1 MRSDGYQEGP
11 RPATNPKRQKTETGI
26 WPRGSTWYK
35 WERSLDGNEIG
46 DILPAPELRDARF
59 MRSLLAASD
68 DCIKVIDLDG
78 KLSFMSEGGQ
88 RVMEVS
94 DFNAIKGCPWPDFW
108 ADQGNA
114 EAKFAIEEARAGRS
128 YRFQGAADTAA
139 GNPRFWDVQV
149 GPILGPDGKPEAIL
163 SVSRDI
169 TAIKEAEQRQRLLAL
184 ELKHR
189 MKNTVA
195 MIQAIA
201 NQTIRG
207 GPEVDALKEAFIARL
222 NTMASAQDIL
232 TQTVW
237 ARASLAYLVEE
248 SLKGQSDL
256 SRFRID
262 GPPVELSSKTALAMA
277 LALHE
282 LATNAAKYGALRQ
295 DGGRIDITWSVEDGQ
310 FAFEWRESG
319 GPLVEPPTRR
329 GFGSRMIE
337 RALAGYFSGAAA
349 MDYQPA
355 GVVFSLRGPIDAL
368 IAD

>member
-1 MRSDGYQEGP
+1 
-11 RPATNPKRQKTETGI
+11 
-26 WPRGSTWYK
+26 
-35 WERSLDGNEIG
+35 
-46 DILPAPELRDARF
+46 

-68 DCIKVIDLDG
+68 DCIKVIDLEG

-114 EAKFAIEEARAGRS
+114 DAKFAIEEARAGRS
-128 YRFQGAADTAA
+128 FRFQGAANTAA

-149 GPILGPDGKPEAIL
+149 GPIIGPDGKPEAIL
-163 SVSRDI
+163 AVSRDI
-169 TAIKEAEQRQRLLAL
+169 TVIKEAEQRQRLLAL

-207 GPEVDALKEAFIARL
+207 GPEVDAIKEAFVARL
-222 NTMASAQDIL
+222 TTMASAQDIL
-232 TQTVW
+232 TQSVW
-237 ARASLAYLVEE
+237 AKASLAYLIKE
-248 SLKGQSDL
+248 SLKGHGDL
-256 SRFRID
+256 TRFRIE
-262 GPPVELSSKTALAMA
+262 GPTVELSSKTALAMA

-282 LATNAAKYGALRQ
+282 LATNATKYGALSE
-295 DGGRIDITWSVEDGQ
+295 DKGRIDVSWSVVGGE
-310 FAFEWRESG
+310 FNFEWRESG
-319 GPLVEPPTRR
+319 GPPVEPPTRR

-337 RALAGYFSGAAA
+337 RALAGYFSGT
-349 MDYQPA
+349 A
-355 GVVFSLRGPIDAL
+355 GINYEPSGVFFALRGPIEAL
-368 IAD
+368 TAD

>member
-1 MRSDGYQEGP
+1 
-11 RPATNPKRQKTETGI
+11 
-26 WPRGSTWYK
+26 
-35 WERSLDGNEIG
+35 
-46 DILPAPELRDARF
+46 

-108 ADQGNA
+108 ADEGNA
-114 EAKFAIEEARAGRS
+114 DAKFAIEEARAGRS
-128 YRFQGAADTAA
+128 YRFQGIANTAA

-149 GPILGPDGKPEAIL
+149 GPIIGPDGKPEAIL

-169 TAIKEAEQRQRLLAL
+169 TVIKEGEQRQRLLAL

-195 MIQAIA
+195 IIQAIA

-207 GPEVDALKEAFIARL
+207 GLEVNAIKEAFAARL

-237 ARASLAYLVEE
+237 ARASLRYLVEE
-248 SLKGQSDL
+248 SLKGHSDL
-256 SRFRID
+256 SRFRIE

-282 LATNAAKYGALRQ
+282 LATNATKYGALAR
-295 DGGRIDITWSVEDGQ
+295 DSGRIDVTWSVLDGE
-310 FAFEWRESG
+310 FKFEWRESG
-319 GPLVEPPTRR
+319 GPPVASPTRR

-337 RALAGYFSGAAA
+337 QALAGYFSGAAG
-349 MDYQPA
+349 MDYQPT
-355 GVVFSLRGPIDAL
+355 GVIFSLRGPIEAL
-368 IAD
+368 TAD

>member
-1 MRSDGYQEGP
+1 
-11 RPATNPKRQKTETGI
+11 
-26 WPRGSTWYK
+26 
-35 WERSLDGNEIG
+35 
-46 DILPAPELRDARF
+46 

-108 ADQGNA
+108 ADQGNI
-114 EAKFAIEEARAGRS
+114 EARFAIEEARAGRS
-128 YRFQGAADTAA
+128 HRFQGAANTAA

-149 GPILGPDGKPEAIL
+149 APIFGPDGKPEAIL

-207 GPEVDALKEAFIARL
+207 GPEVDAIKEAFVARL
-222 NTMASAQDIL
+222 STMATAQDLL

-237 ARASLAYLVEE
+237 AKASLAVLVEE
-248 SLKGQSDL
+248 ALKGHSDL
-256 SRFRID
+256 SRFRIQ
-262 GPPVELSSKTALAMA
+262 GPAVELSSKTALAMA

-282 LATNAAKYGALRQ
+282 LATNATKYGALSQ
-295 DGGRIDITWSVEDGQ
+295 DGGRIDVTWSATDGE
-310 FAFEWRESG
+310 FGFEWRESG
-319 GPLVEPPTRR
+319 GPHVEPPTRR

-337 RALAGYFSGAAA
+337 RALAGYFSGTAG
-349 MDYQPA
+349 MDYQQT
-355 GVVFSLRGPIDAL
+355 GLVFSLRGPLEAL
-368 IAD
+368 TAD

>member
-1 MRSDGYQEGP
+1 
-11 RPATNPKRQKTETGI
+11 
-26 WPRGSTWYK
+26 
-35 WERSLDGNEIG
+35 
-46 DILPAPELRDARF
+46 

-78 KLSFMSEGGQ
+78 KLSFMSEGGK

-108 ADQGNA
+108 ADQGNVD
-114 EAKFAIEEARAGRS
+114 AKFAIEEARAGRS
-128 YRFQGAADTAA
+128 YRFQGAANTAA
-139 GNPRFWDVQV
+139 GNPRFWDVHIT
-149 GPILGPDGKPEAIL
+149 PIIGPDGKPEAIL

-169 TAIKEAEQRQRLLAL
+169 TSLKEAEQRQRLLAL
-184 ELKHR
+184 ELQHR

-207 GPEVDALKEAFIARL
+207 GPEVDAVKETFVARL

-237 ARASLAYLVEE
+237 AKASLAFLVEE
-248 SLKGQSDL
+248 ALKGHGSPT
-256 SRFRID
+256 SFRID
-262 GPPVELSSKTALAMA
+262 GPLVELSSRTALAMA

-282 LATNAAKYGALRQ
+282 LATNATKYGALSR
-295 DGGRIDITWSVEDGQ
+295 DTGRIDISWSIEGGE
-310 FAFEWRESG
+310 FIFEWRESG
-319 GPLVEPPTRR
+319 GPVVEAPTRR

-337 RALAGYFSGAAA
+337 RALAGYFNGTAGMTYAPTGA
-349 MDYQPA
+349 M
-355 GVVFSLRGPIDAL
+355 FSLRGPVEAL
-368 IAD
+368 TAD

>member
-1 MRSDGYQEGP
+1 
-11 RPATNPKRQKTETGI
+11 
-26 WPRGSTWYK
+26 
-35 WERSLDGNEIG
+35 
-46 DILPAPELRDARF
+46 

-78 KLSFMSEGGQ
+78 RLSFMSEGGQ

-114 EAKFAIEEARAGRS
+114 DARFAIEEARAGRNF
-128 YRFQGAADTAA
+128 RFQGVANTAA

-149 GPILGPDGKPEAIL
+149 GPIIGPDGKPEAIL

-169 TAIKEAEQRQRLLAL
+169 TTIKEAEQRQRLLSL

-207 GPEVDALKEAFIARL
+207 GPEVDAIKDAFSARL
-222 NTMASAQDIL
+222 NTMAAAQDIL

-237 ARASLAYLVEE
+237 ARANLAYLVEE
-248 SLKGQSDL
+248 SLKGHGDRD
-256 SRFRID
+256 RFRIE
-262 GPPVELSSKTALAMA
+262 GPAVELSSKTGLAMA

-282 LATNAAKYGALRQ
+282 LATNATKYGALSQ
-295 DGGRIDITWSVEDGQ
+295 DSGRIDVNWSVIGGE
-310 FAFEWRESG
+310 FNFEWRESG
-319 GPLVEPPTRR
+319 GPRVEPPTRR

-337 RALAGYFSGAAA
+337 RALAGYFSGTAG
-349 MDYQPA
+349 MSYEPT
-355 GVVFSLRGPIDAL
+355 GVVFSLRGPIEAL
-368 IAD
+368 TAD

>member
-1 MRSDGYQEGP
+1 MLAPG
-11 RPATNPKRQKTETGI
+11 RQKTGTSI
-26 WPRGSTWYK
+26 WLCGSRGRKIGCALNS
-35 WERSLDGNEIG
+35 SEIG
-46 DILPAPELRDARF
+46 NVLPNPELPDARF

-88 RVMEVS
+88 RVMEVG

-108 ADQGNA
+108 ADEGNA
-114 EAKFAIEEARAGRS
+114 DARFAIAEARAGRS
-128 YRFQGAADTAA
+128 YRFQGAANTAA

-149 GPILGPDGKPEAIL
+149 GPIVGPDGKPEAIL

-169 TAIKEAEQRQRLLAL
+169 TVIKEAEQRQRLLAL

-207 GPEVDALKEAFIARL
+207 GPEVDAIKEAFTARL

-232 TQTVW
+232 TQTAW
-237 ARASLAYLVEE
+237 ARASLLYLVEE

-256 SRFRID
+256 ARFRID
-262 GPPVELSSKTALAMA
+262 GPAVELSSKTALAMA

-282 LATNAAKYGALRQ
+282 LVTNATKYGALSQ
-295 DGGRIDITWSVEDGQ
+295 EGGHIDVNWSVSGGE
-310 FAFEWRESG
+310 FNFEWRESG
-319 GPLVEPPTRR
+319 GPSVEPPTRL

-337 RALAGYFSGAAA
+337 RALAAYFSGTAA

-355 GVVFSLRGPIDAL
+355 GVVFSLRGPIEAL

>member
-1 MRSDGYQEGP
+1 
-11 RPATNPKRQKTETGI
+11 
-26 WPRGSTWYK
+26 
-35 WERSLDGNEIG
+35 
-46 DILPAPELRDARF
+46 

-108 ADQGNA
+108 QGDGNA
-114 EAKFAIEEARAGRS
+114 EAKAAIEAARNGRS
-128 YRFQGAADTAA
+128 ARFQSAANTAK
-139 GNPRFWDVQV
+139 GNPRYWDVQV
-149 GPILGPDGKPEAIL
+149 APIIGADGNPECIL

-207 GPEVDALKEAFIARL
+207 GPEMDVVKNAFIARL

-237 ARASLAYLVEE
+237 ARASLDYLVRE
-248 SLKGQSDL
+248 SLKGHGDPM
-256 SRFRID
+256 RFRIE
-262 GPPVELSSKTALAMA
+262 GPSVELSSKTALAMA

-282 LATNAAKYGALRQ
+282 LATNATKYGALSQ
-295 DGGRIDITWSVEDGQ
+295 DRGLIDVTWSVTDDE
-310 FAFEWRESG
+310 FKFEWRESG
-319 GPLVEPPTRR
+319 GPVVVEPTRR

-337 RALAGYFSGAAA
+337 RALAGYFSGKATI
-349 MDYQPA
+349 DYAPT
-355 GVVFSLRGPIDAL
+355 GLVFTLHGPIEAL
-368 IAD
+368 TAD

>member
-1 MRSDGYQEGP
+1 MRVASLGTP
-11 RPATNPKRQKTETGI
+11 RPTEGGI
-26 WPRGSTWYK
+26 
-35 WERSLDGNEIG
+35 E
-46 DILPAPELRDARF
+46 DILTTPELRDARF

-68 DCIKVIDLDG
+68 DCIKVIGLDG

-114 EAKFAIEEARAGRS
+114 DAKFAIAEARAGRS
-128 YRFQGAADTAA
+128 YRFQGAANTAA

-149 GPILGPDGKPEAIL
+149 GPIMGPDGQPEAIL

-169 TAIKEAEQRQRLLAL
+169 TLIKEAEQRQRLLAL

-207 GPEVDALKEAFIARL
+207 GPEMDAIMEAFTGRL

-237 ARASLAYLVEE
+237 ARASLAGLVEE
-248 SLKGQSDL
+248 SLKGHSDL

-262 GPPVELSSKTALAMA
+262 GPKVELSSRTALAMA

-282 LATNAAKYGALRQ
+282 LATNATKYGALSQ
-295 DGGRIDITWSVEDGQ
+295 DSGRIDVTWSVTDGE
-310 FAFEWRESG
+310 FKFGWRESG
-319 GPLVEPPTRR
+319 GPPVQTPTRR

-337 RALAGYFSGAAA
+337 RALAGYFNGTAGV
-349 MDYQPA
+349 DYEPA
-355 GVVFSLRGPIDAL
+355 GVVFSLRGPVEAL
-368 IAD
+368 TAD